1 MYPRIHFRIFR
12 PFPVLASSVKFFQ
25 PHPRLET
32 QKSRYTREPSGS
44 RMLLTRKSSRSRI
57 APPNTLSQSQDHTLY
72 PSTHGRDRRMMAMA
86 FTRLDFFRLQPVSSI
101 PQEIIFSNTARMV
114 EKAANDIKMKNR
126 LPHSLPSGMWLKI
139 FGSVMKIRLG
149 PEVWSTLN
157 VKHAGKI
164 ISPEVIATKVSR
176 SAIFMDSPSS
186 A

>member
-1 MYPRIHFRIFR
+1 MYPRIHFWIFM
-12 PFPVLASSVKFFQ
+12 PFPVLASSVKFSQ
-25 PHPRLET
+25 PQPRLET

-101 PQEIIFSNTARMV
+101 PQEIIFSTTF
-114 EKAANDIKMKNR
+114 R
-126 LPHSLPSGMWLKI
+126 LEDCGEACSSSLCHLQLSLPSWLYLKI